1 VGALGEFLKANA
13 RWLSAGVLLTGLS
26 SFGQTFFIALFAADI
41 QAAFSLSHGA
51 WGLMYTVGTTASAIV
66 MVWAGRQADIFRVR
80 TLGAL
85 SLAAL
90 ALACLAMAANPWI
103 WLLPFVIFAL
113 RLTGQGM
120 MSHIAAVA
128 MARWFVASR
137 GRALSISALG
147 FSVGQALFPIAVVAL
162 MAYMNWRVIWIICA
176 GIALLG
182 IPVLLKLLSQER
194 TPASMAKSSES
205 LGMGGQHWSR
215 QNVLRHPL
223 FWLMIPALLGPSAFN
238 TAFFFHQ
245 VHYAS
250 VIGITNMQMVSY
262 FPFFTIITVGAMLL
276 SGALLDRFGTARL
289 LPFHQLPMTIAF
301 VIFGTHALGLG
312 FGFFFL
318 ALTAGAQATLIAAFW
333 AEFYG
338 TAHLGAI
345 KAMAAAVMVLGSAI
359 GPGITGAFIDFGVGI
374 EVQYLWVAAYFV
386 LATLMM
392 WLGIQMSRGSLTRTA

>member
-1 VGALGEFLKANA
+1 
-13 RWLSAGVLLTGLS
+13 
-26 SFGQTFFIALFAADI
+26 
-41 QAAFSLSHGA
+41 
-51 WGLMYTVGTTASAIV
+51 
-66 MVWAGRQADIFRVR
+66 
-80 TLGAL
+80 
-85 SLAAL
+85 
-90 ALACLAMAANPWI
+90 
-103 WLLPFVIFAL
+103 
-113 RLTGQGM
+113 
-120 MSHIAAVA
+120 
-128 MARWFVASR
+128 
-137 GRALSISALG
+137 
-147 FSVGQALFPIAVVAL
+147 
-162 MAYMNWRVIWIICA
+162 
-176 GIALLG
+176 
-182 IPVLLKLLSQER
+182 
-194 TPASMAKSSES
+194 
-205 LGMGGQHWSR
+205 MGGQHWSR